1 MADET
6 ALTPERLFAA
16 AEDSSGAVPVG
27 AVTRDEM
34 MQYLMAFNQDAFI
47 DWETGECRFDSEQ
60 FEAVLKF
67 VSRFPDTLESGKE
80 EEYLPGKV
88 QSGEILYTIVDI
100 YNLKSLQIYQEMFG
114 KEVSLGFPAMD
125 GQGGTLLFPKN
136 AFGITSM
143 SQQKEGAW
151 AFVESV
157 LGAEEEIYNLRWMLG
172 EFPSLKKHMDTI
184 ASSEMEEDRKWAEEG
199 YEFGARIFEDGTVIQ
214 FHALTREEIDTILGL
229 VKHASPYF
237 SAQEDQVLRI
247 IGEEAAAYYSGQKK
261 AEDVMRII
269 QNRVQLYVNESR

>member
-1 MADET
+1 MEDLRFWVEQSEAFAPSDFLEGILDTYTVDGVLAGIPRTFSLRTMVGKKAVADET

-88 QSGEILYTIVDI
+88 QSGEI
-100 YNLKSLQIYQEMFG
+100 
-114 KEVSLGFPAMD
+114 
-125 GQGGTLLFPKN
+125 
-136 AFGITSM
+136 
-143 SQQKEGAW
+143 
-151 AFVESV
+151 
-157 LGAEEEIYNLRWMLG
+157 
-172 EFPSLKKHMDTI
+172 
-184 ASSEMEEDRKWAEEG
+184 
-199 YEFGARIFEDGTVIQ
+199 
-214 FHALTREEIDTILGL
+214 
-229 VKHASPYF
+229 
-237 SAQEDQVLRI
+237 
-247 IGEEAAAYYSGQKK
+247 
-261 AEDVMRII
+261 
-269 QNRVQLYVNESR
+269 